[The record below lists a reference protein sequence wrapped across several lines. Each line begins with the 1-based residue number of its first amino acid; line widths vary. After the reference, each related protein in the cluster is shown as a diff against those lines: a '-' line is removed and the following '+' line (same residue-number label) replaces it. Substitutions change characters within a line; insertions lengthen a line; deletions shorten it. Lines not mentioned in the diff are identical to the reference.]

1 MQNGCDIE
9 EAGRPR
15 GRSSWT
21 QGIAVFVLIAFLH
34 LVAVPAAVARNEDAE
49 GTGSQYG
56 LGVSSV
62 LLTIPYG
69 LIKVVMATMGGLV
82 GGLTYTFSGFDDRAA
97 QAVWYTSMR
106 GTYVITP
113 GHLRGEEAVRFFGLP
128 PRQTQTGGDVRFES
142 QPEDPSQP

>member
-1 MQNGCDIE
+1 MQKECDIA
-9 EAGRPR
+9 EARRPR
-15 GRSSWT
+15 GGSSGM
-21 QGIAVFVLIAFLH
+21 QGVAVFVLIAFLH
-34 LVAVPAAVARNEDAE
+34 LIVAPAAVAQSEETE

-69 LIKVVMATMGGLV
+69 LIKAVMATMGGLV

-97 QAVWYTSMR
+97 KAVWYTSMR

-113 GHLRGEEAVRFFGLP
+113 DHLRGTKAVRFFGLP
-128 PRQTQTGGDVRFES
+128 PQEGQAGGDVRFES
-142 QPEDPSQP
+142 QPGGLPPP